1 MKFRLGYELLSYI
14 YLYRVLWLSMFFFF
28 VIIYLV
34 IFYLI
39 FTEYAVVDTGH
50 EFLTEKKKRFS

>member
-1 MKFRLGYELLSYI
+1 MNFSHI
-14 YLYRVLWLSMFFFF
+14 YTFTESCGWACFFFI

-50 EFLTEKKKRFS
+50 EFLTEKKKGFHNFP